1 MRALLRRSLSLRL
14 LAIFVVTGAA
24 TLAVLVLLLRE
35 GLSAQWR
42 RAIQPHLARYVEY
55 ALDELGDPPS
65 LERARGIAAAV
76 PVEIALYDGGRFV
89 GATDDRPLPL
99 DRLRFRRPGPPGR
112 TRGPSS
118 SDGHDGH
125 DGPGRGEDVAV
136 SGDRR
141 GPILRVRRGDR
152 DVYFRLD
159 ARSRARGYADEIGLA
174 ALATA
179 LVLLGS
185 WLAIRH
191 QLRPVARIG
200 AAVERTRAGDLDART
215 DLSGDDD
222 LATLGASVDA
232 MAGRLGAMLDAKR
245 ELLLAVSHE
254 LRSPIARA
262 RVALELVGP
271 AATSGAAAGAAA
283 AARERLRADLLE
295 MQGLVDALLE
305 SERLAARHDV
315 LSLAELDLAALVRD
329 VADGFRD
336 APGTVLGTRLPDAP
350 ARLVGDEAR
359 LRVLVRNLVENATLH
374 GRGADGVAR
383 VDVALGPALGPAR
396 GSAHGDDGEGG
407 GNGWALAVSD
417 AGPGVPAER
426 RDAVVEAFERLDA
439 SRSRR
444 TGGVGLGLALA
455 RRIAEAH
462 GGALT
467 LGDAASGGLI
477 VTVRLPADPS
487 ARAERNVRA

>member
-55 ALDELGDPPS
+55 ALDDLGDPPS

-76 PVEIALYDGGRFV
+76 PVEIALYDGGEFV
-89 GATDDRPLPL
+89 GATDDRSLPL

-112 TRGPSS
+112 TRGPE
-118 SDGHDGH
+118 
-125 DGPGRGEDVAV
+125 RGEDVAV

-185 WLAIRH
+185 WLAIRR

-200 AAVERTRAGDLDART
+200 AAVERMRAGDLDART

-232 MAGRLGAMLDAKR
+232 MADRLGAMLDAKR

-271 AATSGAAAGAAA
+271 DATAGAAAG
-283 AARERLRADLLE
+283 AARERLRADLIE

-315 LSLAELDLAALVRD
+315 LSLAELDLGALVRE

-383 VDVALGPALGPAR
+383 VGVALAGGAR
-396 GSAHGDDGEGG
+396 GDGWTLE
-407 GNGWALAVSD
+407 VSD
-417 AGPGVPAER
+417 AGRGVPAER

-462 GGALT
+462 GGALS

-477 VTVRLPADPS
+477 VTVRLPADPA